1 MLAGNQIGGEP
12 LVDQD
17 DGDAMFRRSIPV
29 AAVLLLSFVVL
40 LPVRARAADTCF
52 TDSAS
57 LTLVAKGFKL
67 PSRNKCTPVQG
78 QVYSFANAS
87 MEPWVFT
94 GAACTNAA
102 GNMLRLNYSF
112 YVYVDGFAYKWGHMD
127 IPLPAKKGGNA
138 SESEAANPNGE
149 SKIGGGAAIVTCE
162 PPTIPL
168 P

>member
-1 MLAGNQIGGEP
+1 MS
-12 LVDQD
+12 
-17 DGDAMFRRSIPV
+17 RRSISV
-29 AAVLLLSFVVL
+29 AAILLLSLAVL

-52 TDSAS
+52 TDSNS

-67 PSRNKCTPVQG
+67 PSRNKCTAVQG
-78 QVYSFANAS
+78 QVYFFANAS

-102 GNMLRLNYSF
+102 GNMLRLAYSF
-112 YVYVDGFAYKWGHMD
+112 FAYVDGFAYDWGHMD

-138 SESEAANPNGE
+138 FRSDASNPQGDAENDG
-149 SKIGGGAAIVTCE
+149 SAAIVTCE